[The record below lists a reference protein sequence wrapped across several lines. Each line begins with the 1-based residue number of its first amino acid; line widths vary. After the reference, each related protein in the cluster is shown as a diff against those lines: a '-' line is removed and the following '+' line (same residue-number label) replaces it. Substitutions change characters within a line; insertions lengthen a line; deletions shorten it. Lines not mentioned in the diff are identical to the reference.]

1 MTTTRCFRNQLLVI
15 GSQLILAKDVTLYFE
30 LAGCCEAK
38 FGHNLL
44 LSKSL
49 GRLDQQLLTEAPL
62 RLDRLLHMSIHFS
75 WHTLSS
81 ILLLCPR

>member
-1 MTTTRCFRNQLLVI
+1 MI
-15 GSQLILAKDVTLYFE
+15 GSQLLLAKDVTLYFE

-49 GRLDQQLLTEAPL
+49 GRLDQQLLTEAPIQFAS
-62 RLDRLLHMSIHFS
+62 DGSTRLLLTVVQIEH
-75 WHTLSS
+75 
-81 ILLLCPR
+81 